1 MTKSLYCTAEINIVN
16 QLYFSKNLHIIIH
29 KMKVGLGN
37 AEMSNCLHLD
47 GKMTGELLPTS
58 VYPSILKIFVQ

>member
-1 MTKSLYCTAEINIVN
+1 
-16 QLYFSKNLHIIIH
+16 
-29 KMKVGLGN
+29 MKVGLGN